1 MSAVSIFNGIFCAGH
16 EVAQAVA
23 NELGCPLVDDHE
35 LAAQVSARFKIP
47 VGKIRKAMFDKPSVF
62 NQFSHERVRTVSL
75 LKMGMAKLLEQDDLV
90 YLGFGSHL
98 IPRGIS
104 HVLRVCMI
112 ADQKSRLARA
122 ATQEKLSE
130 KDALARIHREDQA
143 ALRWVESLGAGE
155 AWSGDLYDLLLP
167 MDKQNPA
174 GAVALILEQVRKV
187 ALMPTADS
195 RRAVDDFALASAVE
209 SSLAAKGHHPRDL
222 LISAH
227 LGKVEIKVNKK
238 VMMLSRLE
246 DELRRQASQ
255 VPGVAAV
262 SVEAGPGYYQADV
275 YRQADFELPS
285 KVLLVDDEREFV
297 QTLSERLMMREI
309 GSAVVYDGQEALN
322 LVRDDEPE
330 VIVLDLRMP
339 GIDGIE
345 VLKRLKRE
353 HPAVEVI
360 ILTGHGSD
368 KDREICMQLGAFAYL
383 EKPVDLDR
391 LHQTMREAYEKIR
404 ADGRG

>member
-1 MSAVSIFNGIFCAGH
+1 MSVVSIFNGVFCAGH
-16 EVAQAVA
+16 EVARTVA
-23 NELGCPLVDDHE
+23 AELGCPLVDDQE
-35 LAAQVSARFKIP
+35 LIAQVSARFQLP
-47 VGKIRKAMFDKPSVF
+47 AGKIAKIMFDKPSVF
-62 NQFSHERVRTVSL
+62 NQFSHERERVLSL
-75 LKMGMAKLLEQDDLV
+75 LKMGMAKLLEQDTLV
-90 YLGFGSHL
+90 FLGFGAHL
-98 IPRGIS
+98 IPRDIS
-104 HVLRVCMI
+104 HVLKVCMI

-122 ATQEKLSE
+122 AALEKLSE

-143 ALRWVESLGAGE
+143 ALRWVEAVAGGE
-155 AWSGDLYDLLLP
+155 PWSSESYDMLLP
-167 MDKQNPA
+167 MDKLSPTE
-174 GAVALILEQVRKV
+174 AVALIVEQVRKV

-195 RRAVDDFALASAVE
+195 RQAVDNFALAAAVE
-209 SSLAAKGHHPRDL
+209 SALATQGHHPRDL
-222 LISAH
+222 LIAANR
-227 LGKVEIKVNKK
+227 GGVEIKVNKK

-246 DELRRQASQ
+246 DELKRQAGQ

-262 SVEAGPGYYQADV
+262 KVEAGPGYYQADV
-275 YRQADFELPS
+275 YRRADFEMPS

-309 GSAVVYDGQEALN
+309 GSAVVYDGEQALS
-322 LVRDDEPE
+322 LVREDEPE

-353 HPAVEVI
+353 HPVVEVI

-368 KDREICMQLGAFAYL
+368 KDREVCMQLGAFAYL

-391 LHQTMREAYEKIR
+391 LHQAMREAYDKIR
-404 ADGRG
+404 AERT